1 MQYDEAIFT
10 ECRKLIEA
18 KLSWGD
24 SKGWTNADF
33 ETLSER
39 IFTQTGVNLSTS
51 TLKRLWGKVK
61 YDSVPQAA
69 TLNALA
75 SFAGYENYREF
86 ELAYRKDKLPV
97 EKYTPV
103 ASVALAEHTT
113 SPQVNTSKKRRLAP
127 SVVWSIG
134 LFMGIS
140 LSLLLAFSLSVKQKS
155 NNMVDPALFSFSS
168 RPVSEGIPNSV
179 VFTLDASAART
190 DCLFVQQSWNP
201 KLRFKVKKEQT
212 QATSI
217 YYYPGFFKAK
227 LLVDNQIVKEHDLL
241 IKTKGWLPLIEQE
254 PVPVYYSQEETI
266 GEGMM
271 RITAEQV
278 AKSNIPLQPVVPSV
292 WFYNVRDFGNLS
304 SQAFTLET
312 SLKNTY
318 AKGSGACQQS
328 QVIVICETNA
338 FTVPLSIPGCT
349 SDINAYFSG
358 KLLKGSHTDLSSL
371 GVNFSN
377 WVKLRLEVKNKGVQV
392 FINDKPALQ
401 SDFFLD
407 AGKVIG
413 IAYRFQGTGAVDYVH
428 LSDEKG
434 NRVLE
439 EEF

>member
-1 MQYDEAIFT
+1 
-10 ECRKLIEA
+10 
-18 KLSWGD
+18 
-24 SKGWTNADF
+24 
-33 ETLSER
+33 
-39 IFTQTGVNLSTS
+39 
-51 TLKRLWGKVK
+51 
-61 YDSVPQAA
+61 VPQLA

-75 SFAGYENYREF
+75 RFAGYDNFREF
-86 ELAYRKDKLPV
+86 ELAHKKDKIPV
-97 EKYTPV
+97 EKNILVAPTDLPDQPRPPLVKTP
-103 ASVALAEHTT
+103 
-113 SPQVNTSKKRRLAP
+113 NKRRLAP
-127 SVVWSIG
+127 SAVWSIG
-134 LFMGIS
+134 LFMGIG

-155 NNMVDPALFSFSS
+155 SHTINPALFSFSS

-227 LLVDNQIVKEHDLL
+227 LLVDGQIVKEHDLF

-266 GEGMM
+266 GEGML
-271 RITAEQV
+271 RLTAEQV

-312 SLKNTY
+312 SLRNTY

-349 SDINAYFSG
+349 SEINAYFCG
-358 KLLKGSHTDLSSL
+358 KQLKGSQTDLSSL
-371 GVNFSN
+371 GVDFSN
-377 WVKLRLEVKNKGVQV
+377 WVNLRLEVKNKGVQV
-392 FINDKPALQ
+392 FINDKLAVQ

-413 IAYRFQGTGAVDYVH
+413 IAYRFQGTGAIDYVH

-434 NRVLE
+434 NRVYE
-439 EEF
+439 EGF